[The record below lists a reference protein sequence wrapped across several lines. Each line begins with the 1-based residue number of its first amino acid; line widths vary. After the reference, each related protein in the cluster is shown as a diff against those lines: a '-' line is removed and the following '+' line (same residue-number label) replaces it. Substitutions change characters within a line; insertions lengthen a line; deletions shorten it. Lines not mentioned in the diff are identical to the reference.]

1 MTASEYKKL
10 LRVTD
15 DQSEVHYYWARL
27 HDCMVTS
34 QMAKWV
40 SFSWFF
46 IDRESI
52 DLQEAVRHYCLCL
65 QTSDRFLYHSIIRL
79 TTLWFKAMQS
89 LSEDLLAV
97 VPEIESIKPYQWYIV
112 FQQLLTVA
120 CHPNDKL
127 KVQVARIVSG
137 VFQKYPKQ
145 VVWQILAM
153 LNVKSGPKREFMMSV
168 GDCGGC
174 EADRSLRMSVCIHDP
189 SETISRTLISSRR
202 S

>member
-1 MTASEYKKL
+1 M
-10 LRVTD
+10 RVTD
-15 DQSEVHYYWARL
+15 DQSEVHYHWARL
-27 HDCMVTS
+27 HDSMVTS
-34 QMAKWV
+34 QMAKCV
-40 SFSWFF
+40 RSDRL
-46 IDRESI
+46 IDRESF

-168 GDCGGC
+168 RDENGLRVGRLSPMSECTH
-174 EADRSLRMSVCIHDP
+174 DRSGTTSKTP
-189 SETISRTLISSRR
+189 TSSRR